1 MEQGQIQWKGWIL
14 SDKVLEVRDMDYV
27 THKECEEY
35 RNDIENK
42 IMEQSL
48 KFVELESN
56 LKHMQ
61 TTLNMILGSLLS
73 GIGSIIVILLT
84 RGIK

>member
-1 MEQGQIQWKGWIL
+1 ME
-14 SDKVLEVRDMDYV
+14 YV
-27 THKECEEY
+27 THKECEEN
-35 RNDIENK
+35 RKQIEEK
-42 IMEQSL
+42 MMEQSL

-61 TTLNMILGSLLS
+61 STLNLILGALVS

>member
-1 MEQGQIQWKGWIL
+1 MTE
-14 SDKVLEVRDMDYV
+14 YV
-27 THKECEEY
+27 THEQCEEY
-35 RNDIENK
+35 REKIEEK
-42 IMEQSL
+42 LMEQSL
-48 KFVELESN
+48 KFVELEAN

-61 TTLNMILGSLLS
+61 ATLNMILGAIVS